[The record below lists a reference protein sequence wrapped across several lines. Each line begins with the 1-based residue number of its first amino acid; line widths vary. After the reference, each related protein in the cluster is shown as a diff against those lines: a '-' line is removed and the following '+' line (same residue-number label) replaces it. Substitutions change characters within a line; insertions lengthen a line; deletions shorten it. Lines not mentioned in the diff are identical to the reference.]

1 LKPTVGGTVKGLI
14 MAALVTSISFIDS
27 HRALG
32 FAVFVVGITL
42 FLAAG
47 FAWPEMVHNAT
58 HDVRHSF
65 GLPCH

>member
-1 LKPTVGGTVKGLI
+1 MTAFAI
-14 MAALVTSISFIDS
+14 SISFIDS
-27 HRALG
+27 RRASGFVAALLG
-32 FAVFVVGITL
+32 LSL

-47 FAWPEMVHNAT
+47 FAWPQAVHNAT